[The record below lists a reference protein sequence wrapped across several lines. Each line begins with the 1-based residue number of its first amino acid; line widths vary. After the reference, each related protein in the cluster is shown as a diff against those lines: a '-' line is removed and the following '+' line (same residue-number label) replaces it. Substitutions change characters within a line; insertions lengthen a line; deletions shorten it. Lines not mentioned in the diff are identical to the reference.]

1 MNRKTAGGKNN
12 FEVIKMKNS
21 KKYKPPIPHNGK
33 KVNDWETLRPY
44 VEMAAPPR
52 GENFEGKGSMKID
65 PQWGFGYQAELSGNN
80 STFSPK
86 EK

>member
-1 MNRKTAGGKNN
+1 MSPKKQKT
-12 FEVIKMKNS
+12 
-21 KKYKPPIPHNGK
+21 PIPHHGK

-44 VEMAAPPR
+44 VEMSAPPLKDNIS
-52 GENFEGKGSMKID
+52 GENSTKID

-80 STFSPK
+80 STFSPD

>member
-1 MNRKTAGGKNN
+1 MSKA
-12 FEVIKMKNS
+12 
-21 KKYKPPIPHNGK
+21 KKYNPPVPHNGR

-52 GENFEGKGSMKID
+52 GDNISDKAGSEKID
-65 PQWGFGYQAELSGNN
+65 PKWGFGYQAELSGNN
-80 STFSPK
+80 STFSLD